1 MLSKLPTCKCGAAM
15 VSDGVQ
21 EIASGY
27 YEFFICPSCDAEA
40 KKKVEAPKAQDDG
53 LEWEEW

>member
-1 MLSKLPTCKCGAAM
+1 M

-21 EIASGY
+21 ETASGY
-27 YEFFICPSCDAEA
+27 YEFFICPSCDKEA
-40 KKKVEAPKAQDDG
+40 KKKVEAPKTLEDG